1 MVKSSMQSKAKN
13 FMLLADQPKQGKV
26 LAYLS
31 KEIRKIQPNAKISIV
46 FTDYFTFFL
55 EKSFLNGL
63 RAAFEGEIFTQE
75 HLYQNWQI
83 DDNEE
88 KIDTNF
94 LNKWEKS
101 HVQERGLEQLARTNQ
116 WLYGDE
122 LEQTFQKISS
132 TWKNKILY
140 DTIIWCED
148 LISKVSPNTIV
159 SISNNTLP
167 TNLFFEI
174 ARNRKIDF
182 LTISHARLKNFWILR
197 DDFVYSIGPDNFA
210 RISELYSD
218 PKSLELANKYINEI
232 VAKNSSAYNSVSK
245 GYLDR
250 YFRKKGSILK
260 SISSDLRLLFG
271 RIYGRIFI
279 QPKERSIP
287 AKRVRENLIMLTIFE
302 IRYLVLIY
310 LKIFGLK
317 IWGINYVPNERYFL
331 WALHSR
337 PESSVLV
344 TGDGQDEIDV
354 LFRTVEMLPPGCFL
368 VVKENPEM
376 FGQRNFG
383 FYRRL
388 KKNKRIILVDAFA
401 PTYEFIKKSLGVIGI
416 SGTILLEA
424 AFFDKPSCSLG
435 KPEFDKFL
443 IKSGWDS
450 ASIFFDKVLL
460 NKELGAKE
468 KIKPYIAYLL
478 SESLE
483 GDLMSGDG
491 ADSTESKDLIT
502 GFAHKIINFK

>member
-1 MVKSSMQSKAKN
+1 MQLKTNN
-13 FMLLADQPKQGKV
+13 FILLADQPKQGRV

-31 KEIRKIQPNAKISIV
+31 KEIRKIQPNSNVSIV
-46 FTDYFTFFL
+46 FTDYYTFFL

-63 RAAFEGEIFTQE
+63 GAAFEGEIFTQE
-75 HLYQNWQI
+75 HLYKNWQI

-88 KIDTNF
+88 KIDMNF

-101 HVQERGLEQLARTNQ
+101 HGHVRGLEQLARTNQ

-122 LEQTFQKISS
+122 LEKTFQKTSS

-140 DTIIWCED
+140 DTIIWCEEI
-148 LISKVSPNTIV
+148 ISKVSPDTIV

-174 ARNRKIDF
+174 ARNRKINF
-182 LTISHARLKNFWILR
+182 YTISHARLKNFWLLR
-197 DDFVYSIGPDNFA
+197 DDFIYGIRPDNFA

-218 PKSLELANKYINEI
+218 STSLELANTYINEI
-232 VAKNSSAYNSVSK
+232 VAKNSSAYTSISK
-245 GYLDR
+245 GYLER
-250 YFRKKGSILK
+250 YLRKKDSIFKSILN
-260 SISSDLRLLFG
+260 DLRLLFG
-271 RIYGRIFI
+271 RIYGRMFI

-302 IRYLVLIY
+302 IRYLTMIY
-310 LKIFGLK
+310 LKILGLK
-317 IWGINYVPNERYFL
+317 LWGIDYVPNERYFL

-368 VVKENPEM
+368 IVKENPEM
-376 FGQRNFG
+376 FGQRDFG
-383 FYRRL
+383 FYRKL
-388 KKNKRIILVDAFA
+388 KKNKKIILVDAFA
-401 PTYEFIKKSLGVIGI
+401 PTNEFIKKSLGVIGI

-424 AFFDKPSCSLG
+424 TFFDKPSCSLG

-443 IKSGWDS
+443 IENGWDS
-450 ASIFFDKVLL
+450 ASIFFNKVLL

-468 KIKPYIAYLL
+468 RIKPYIAYLL
-478 SESLE
+478 SESIE

-491 ADSTESKDLIT
+491 ADSTESKDIIT
-502 GFAHKIINFK
+502 GFAHKIINFR